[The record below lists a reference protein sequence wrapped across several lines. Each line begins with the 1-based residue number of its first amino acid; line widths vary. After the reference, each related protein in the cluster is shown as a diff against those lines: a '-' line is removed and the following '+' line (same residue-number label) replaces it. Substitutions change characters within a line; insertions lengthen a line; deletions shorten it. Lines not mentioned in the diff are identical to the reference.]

1 MQITGGS
8 FNGRKIIAP
17 KSLSVRPTLSKTR
30 QSVFN
35 ILNSLIG
42 NFNDKSFLDMFS
54 GSGIMG
60 LEALSRGFSS
70 VIAVENDFKTAKII
84 QENYKNLG
92 LTSNLLIKN
101 ALNVNYNISFDVIY
115 ANPPYFKGLYQKIG
129 DKVKNDNLL
138 KDENSILILE
148 TSVNEKIDFNCYKIL
163 SEKKYSDTKI
173 IFLKLNI

>member
-1 MQITGGS
+1 MQITGGK

-35 ILNSLIG
+35 ILNNLIG
-42 NFNDKSFLDMFS
+42 NFDDKSFLDMFA

-60 LEALSRGFSS
+60 LEALSRGFKD
-70 VIAVENDFKTAKII
+70 VVAVENDFKTAKII
-84 QENYKNLG
+84 KENYKNLG
-92 LTSNLLIKN
+92 LTPNLFIKN
-101 ALNVNYNISFDVIY
+101 ALNVNYDKSFDIIY
-115 ANPPYFKGLYQKIG
+115 ADPPYFKGLYQKII

-138 KDENSILILE
+138 NDDNSLLILE
-148 TSVNEKIDFNCYKIL
+148 TSVDVTINFNCYKIL

>member
-8 FNGRKIIAP
+8 FNGRKFIAP

-84 QENYKNLG
+84 H
-92 LTSNLLIKN
+92 LL
-101 ALNVNYNISFDVIY
+101 L
-115 ANPPYFKGLYQKIG
+115 
-129 DKVKNDNLL
+129 
-138 KDENSILILE
+138 
-148 TSVNEKIDFNCYKIL
+148 
-163 SEKKYSDTKI
+163 
-173 IFLKLNI
+173 

>member
-8 FNGRKIIAP
+8 FNGRKIITP

-42 NFNDKSFLDMFS
+42 NFNDKNFLDMFS

-70 VIAVENDFKTAKII
+70 VVAVENDFKTAKII

-92 LTSNLLIKN
+92 LTPNLLIKN
-101 ALNVNYNISFDVIY
+101 ALNANYNKSFDVIY
-115 ANPPYFKGLYQKIG
+115 ADPPYFKGLYQKIVG
-129 DKVKNDNLL
+129 KIKDDNLL
-138 KDENSILILE
+138 KDKNSILILE
-148 TSVNEKIDFNCYKIL
+148 TNVNVTVNFNCYEVL

>member
-60 LEALSRGFSS
+60 LEALSH
-70 VIAVENDFKTAKII
+70 DFKTAKII

-115 ANPPYFKGLYQKIG
+115 ADPPYFKGLYQKIG